1 MTGSDLTRTVGVS
14 PKVAIPTSMLLVAG
28 ALLALL
34 DLTAIVDVDDTLW
47 QALLA
52 AGGVTGG
59 AGAAVGPGTVT
70 HRDEAR

>member
-1 MTGSDLTRTVGVS
+1 MDMAHTRTVGIS
-14 PKVAIPTSMLLVAG
+14 PKVAVPTSVLLAAG
-28 ALLALL
+28 VLLALL
-34 DLTAIVDVDDTLW
+34 DLAAIVDVDDTLW

-59 AGAAVGPGTVT
+59 AGAAASPGTVA